1 MGQDRLGPLER
12 REARGVSPALWP
24 NDGEEEGKMTRK
36 PLIASIVGI
45 DGCGKSST
53 FRMSLGK
60 LAERIRVAGIG
71 DQVLSG
77 GPDEPVRERLDVRF
91 SRSARIVGRLAKGT
105 RWQRLY
111 KNLKFIE
118 FAERTRI
125 CEHVR
130 THESPDVILT
140 DGHPLVNCAAWAV
153 ARFYKGELSRDDET
167 LFDVLRY
174 MSGEEIIP
182 LRELP
187 RYLVRAWQLALLNL
201 SRLGHFGYPDFVF
214 LLDIDPAVAM
224 DRIRAR
230 DKPLQV
236 HETERFLGDLGH
248 AYVRVCDLLQE
259 RHGIPVIRIRVDQA
273 SLDETVQRVVDAIL
287 ESA

>member
-1 MGQDRLGPLER
+1 M
-12 REARGVSPALWP
+12 
-24 NDGEEEGKMTRK
+24 KTRK
-36 PLIASIVGI
+36 PVVATIVGM

-60 LAERIRVAGIG
+60 LVERTRVVGIG

-77 GPDEPVRERLDVRF
+77 GPDEPLRERLDIPF
-91 SRSARIVGRLAKGT
+91 SRFARITGRLAKGT

-130 THESPDVILT
+130 AHESPDVILT

-174 MSGEEIIP
+174 MSGEETIP

-201 SRLGHFGYPDFVF
+201 LRLARFGYPDLVF

-230 DKPLQV
+230 GRPLQV
-236 HETERFLGDLGH
+236 HETESFLGDLGR
-248 AYVRVCDLLQE
+248 AYIRVCDLLQK
-259 RHGIPVIRIRVDQA
+259 RRGIPVIRIRVGQA
-273 SLDETVQRVVDAIL
+273 SLDETVQRIVAAIL
-287 ESA
+287 EDA